1 MALDGYDI
9 SPGALRE
16 IKGKVETEHDHI
28 ATKRKDLS
36 DAVDACITS
45 CKMPQ
50 VASAL
55 TEAWNGLLAIQTEAA
70 ETRIANA
77 TTALGDVASAYEN
90 GDQAMMDDATKAA
103 TAVPD
108 LEIDDGKSV

>member
-1 MALDGYDI
+1 MALDDYDI
-9 SPGALRE
+9 SPGALGE
-16 IKGKVETEHDHI
+16 IKTNVETEHDHI

-36 DAVDACITS
+36 DEVDECVTS

-70 ETRIANA
+70 ETRITNA
-77 TTALGDVASAYEN
+77 TTALGDVVRAYHN
-90 GDQAMMDDATKAA
+90 GDQEMMDDATTAIN
-103 TAVPD
+103 AVPD